1 MLNLYQAVYT
11 INSSSNSS
19 ILNPQLQMQPFRCIA
34 KLNEVTAD
42 MKSSLL
48 MAIGKM
54 KEGAYFNLKRP
65 YNSVAM

>member
-1 MLNLYQAVYT
+1 
-11 INSSSNSS
+11 
-19 ILNPQLQMQPFRCIA
+19 MQPFRCIA